1 MKKRITNLL
10 LAVTFGIFSGGTVMA
25 IETSAFVQ
33 QDGKKHVSG
42 VVKDKSGVPV
52 PGATVLLPNT
62 TIGTITDLDGR
73 YSIDVPSDATTL
85 EVTSMGYAT
94 VQITLGIASVYDV
107 VLEDDKLLLEEVVVV
122 GYGTQKKVNLTGA
135 VSTVNFED
143 LAESRPITSVAS
155 ALAGMSAGLSVRT
168 TSSDP
173 GQESNTIRVRGTGTL
188 NSSSP
193 LCIIDGVEGS
203 MSYVNPHDIASI
215 TILKDAASCAIYGN
229 RGANG
234 VILITTKKGTEGQ
247 VNVTYSGS
255 VSFNSPMN
263 KLSFMTD
270 YADYMEIINESM
282 TNIGQ
287 PGNFDSATIQTWR
300 DAKANPNALAES
312 GYANYIAYPNTD
324 WQDYMYRNV
333 ISQDHNVSVTGRSE
347 KASYL
352 ISANYVNNPGLISNT
367 AAEKF
372 QIRANVEVKP
382 TKWLTVG
389 LQTYGSLMNKDS
401 GDFESAVGYIGKTTP
416 GIYPYHNG
424 YYGYAAA
431 AEESA
436 TANNPLYTVEQEDA
450 IRTYSRIRTSAYAQV
465 DFLKDFSFKTLF
477 NYSRHWYDFQNKP
490 RSPQPVKMNFATGL
504 QMTTPTSP
512 SELETWF
519 RANGDWDYTI
529 QNTLNWGHTF
539 GKHDVRALL
548 GYEEYYSFEYNHNAT
563 KKGLIDPSIW
573 AGDTAAEVIQSSG
586 SASDYA
592 SRSFFGRVNYVY
604 ADKYL
609 FEANLRYDGSSRFAS
624 ESRWGLFP
632 SFSAGWRIDQEKWMK
647 NSGFD
652 LLKLR
657 ASWGRL
663 GNNSIGNYDYQAT
676 YKAHNYSFN
685 NVLVSGLAISAFANN
700 ALRWETTTSTDIG
713 IDVGALDN
721 RLTAEID
728 LYNKLTDGILY
739 RPTAYQTAGTATAPL
754 QNIAEVT
761 NKGIELTLG
770 WRDSVKD
777 FHYSFSGNFAF
788 NHNRVSKYKGAL
800 KEYWEES
807 PSGVRTYVSN
817 LGDVSTGSS
826 TRILEGHTINE
837 YYMLTPYQG
846 DASYFDDFGVV
857 NVNGGPKDGMIRT
870 EMDMAWLQAM
880 IASGYTFYPMQGVG
894 KDKIWYGD
902 YIYADVDGDGVY
914 GNTYDNIF
922 TGKSSTPKYTFG
934 FQGSFG
940 WKGIDLQFS
949 FAGAAGFWLYWN
961 ETGANGTGT
970 RIGYNLL
977 SSIAK
982 NHYFYDPANPLDP
995 RTNTTSNT
1003 ARLTANEGNNQQ
1015 GETST
1020 LHLYKGDYLKLK
1032 NLTIGYTLP
1041 EKYAKKVL
1049 MKGLRV
1055 YVSGENLFNI
1065 TSYPG
1070 QDPEMGARMGYVTM
1084 RQISLGAN
1092 LTF

>member
-1 MKKRITNLL
+1 MAATLQTIGGGFAIASESSAVAQQNSKKL
-10 LAVTFGIFSGGTVMA
+10 
-25 IETSAFVQ
+25 
-33 QDGKKHVSG
+33 VSG
-42 VVKDKSGVPV
+42 VVKDKTGAPIPGV
-52 PGATVLLPNT
+52 TVMIPNT
-62 TIGTITDLDGR
+62 SVGTITDMDGR
-73 YSIDVPSDATTL
+73 YSMDVPSGTAAL
-85 EVTSMGYAT
+85 EVMSMGYTT
-94 VQITLGIASVYDV
+94 VTITLGKASVYDV
-107 VLEDDKLLLEEVVVV
+107 VLEEDTLALEEVVVV

-143 LAESRPITSVAS
+143 MAESRPITSVAS

-173 GQESNTIRVRGTGTL
+173 GNESNTIRIRGTGTL

-193 LCIIDGVEGS
+193 LYIVDGVEGS
-203 MSYVNPHDIASI
+203 LSYVNPHDIATI

-234 VILITTKKGTEGQ
+234 VVLITTKKGTEGQ

-282 TNIGQ
+282 ENVGQ
-287 PGNFDSATIQTWR
+287 TPNFLQSTIQTWR
-300 DAKANPNALAES
+300 DAKANPDALAES
-312 GYANYIAYPNTD
+312 GYANYIAYPNID

-333 ISQDHNVSVTGRSE
+333 VSHDHNISVTGRSE

-352 ISANYVNNPGLISNT
+352 ISANYMNNPGLISNT

-372 QIRANVEVKP
+372 QIRANVEVRP

-389 LQTYGSLMNKDS
+389 MQTYGSVMNKDA
-401 GDFESAVGYIGKTTP
+401 GDFDTAIGGIVKSTP

-450 IRTYSRIRTSAYAQV
+450 IRIYSRIKASAYAKI
-465 DFLKDFSFKTLF
+465 DFLKDFSFKALV
-477 NYSRHWYDFQNKP
+477 NYGRHWYDYQNKP
-490 RSPQPVKMNFATGL
+490 LVNQQVKMNFATGL
-504 QMTTPTSP
+504 QMTTPPQP
-512 SELETWF
+512 SELETYF

-539 GKHDVRALL
+539 GKHDLSALL

-573 AGDTAAEVIQSSG
+573 AGDTATEIISTGG

-632 SFSAGWRIDQEKWMK
+632 SFSAGWRIEQESFMK

-685 NVLVSGLAISAFANN
+685 NVLVNGLAISAFANN

-713 IDVGALDN
+713 IDMGVLDN

-728 LYNKLTDGILY
+728 LYNKVTDGILY
-739 RPTAYQTAGTATAPL
+739 RPTIYLTAGSATAPL
-754 QNIAEVT
+754 ENIAEVT

-770 WRDSVKD
+770 WRDSIKD
-777 FHYSFSGNFAF
+777 FSYSVSGNVSF
-788 NHNRVSKYKGAL
+788 NHNRVSKYKGEL

-807 PSGVRTYVSN
+807 PSGIRTYVSN
-817 LGDVSTGSS
+817 IGEVSTGSS

-837 YYMLTPYQG
+837 YYMLTPYEG
-846 DASYFDDFGVV
+846 NGSYFDDFGMV
-857 NVNGGPKDGMIRT
+857 NINGGPKDGMIRT
-870 EMDMAWLQAM
+870 EMDMAWLRAM
-880 IASGYTFYPMQGVG
+880 VAAGYVFYPMQGVG

-914 GNTYDNIF
+914 GNTYDNVF

-934 FQGSFG
+934 LQASAA
-940 WKGIDLQFS
+940 WKGIDVQISL
-949 FAGAAGFWLYWN
+949 AGAAGFWLYWN
-961 ETGANGTGT
+961 ETGANNTGT
-970 RIGYNLL
+970 RIGYNIL
-977 SSIAK
+977 SSVAK
-982 NHYFYDPANPLDP
+982 DHYFYDPENPLDP
-995 RTNTTSNT
+995 RTNTKSKT

-1015 GETST
+1015 GEKSV

-1041 EKYAKKVL
+1041 EKYANKVF

-1055 YVSGENLFNI
+1055 YLSGENLFNI

-1070 QDPEMGARMGYVTM
+1070 QDPEMGAVMGYVTM
-1084 RQISLGAN
+1084 RQLSLGAN

>member
-1 MKKRITNLL
+1 MKRIAILIMAATLQ
-10 LAVTFGIFSGGTVMA
+10 TITGGFA
-25 IETSAFVQ
+25 YASESSAAVQ
-33 QDGKKHVSG
+33 QSSKKHVTG
-42 VVKDKSGVPV
+42 VVKDNTGFLV
-52 PGATVLLPNT
+52 PGATVMIPNT
-62 TIGTITDLDGR
+62 TVGTITNEDGS
-73 YSIDVPSDATTL
+73 YSIDVPSGTTTL
-85 EVTSMGYAT
+85 EVVCMGYAT
-94 VQITLGIASVYDV
+94 MNITLGSASVYDV
-107 VLEDDKLLLEEVVVV
+107 ILKEDTLALEEIVVV

-143 LAESRPITSVAS
+143 MAESRPITSVAS
-155 ALAGMSAGLSVRT
+155 ALAGTSAGLSVRT

-173 GQESNTIRVRGTGTL
+173 GSESNTIRIRGTGTL

-193 LCIIDGVEGS
+193 LYIVDGVEGS
-203 MSYVNPHDIASI
+203 LSYVNPHDIATI
-215 TILKDAASCAIYGN
+215 TVLKDAASCAIYGN

-234 VILITTKKGTEGQ
+234 VILITTKKGSEGQ

-263 KLSFMTD
+263 KISFLTD
-270 YADYMEIINESM
+270 YADYMEIINESLE
-282 TNIGQ
+282 NVGQ
-287 PGNFDSATIQTWR
+287 TANFLPSTIQTWR

-312 GYANYIAYPNTD
+312 GYPNYVAYPNID

-333 ISQDHNVSVTGRSE
+333 ASHDHNISVTGRSD
-347 KASYL
+347 KTSYL
-352 ISANYVNNPGLISNT
+352 ISANYMNNPGLVSNT

-372 QIRANVEVKP
+372 QLRANVEVRP

-389 LQTYGSLMNKDS
+389 MQTYGSVMNKDA
-401 GDFESAVGYIGKTTP
+401 GDFDTAIGGIVKSTP
-416 GIYPYHNG
+416 GVYPYYNG

-436 TANNPLYTVEQEDA
+436 TANNPLYVVEQEDA
-450 IRTYSRIRTSAYAQV
+450 IRIYSRIKASVYAKI
-465 DFLKDFSFKTLF
+465 DFLKDFSFKALF
-477 NYSRHWYDFQNKP
+477 NYGRHWYDYQNKP
-490 RSPQPVKMNFATGL
+490 RTPGLSKMNFATGL
-504 QMTTPTSP
+504 QMTLPTAP
-512 SELETWF
+512 SELETYF

-539 GKHDVRALL
+539 GKHDVSALL
-548 GYEEYYSFEYNHNAT
+548 GYEQYYSFEYNHNAT
-563 KKGLIDPSIW
+563 KMGLIDPSIW
-573 AGDTAAEVIQSSG
+573 AGDTATQLISSGG

-592 SRSFFGRVNYVY
+592 SRSFFGRVNYVFS
-604 ADKYL
+604 DRYL
-609 FEANLRYDGSSRFAS
+609 FEANLRYDGSSRFAAQN
-624 ESRWGLFP
+624 RWGLFP
-632 SFSAGWRIDQEKWMK
+632 SFSAGWRIEQENFMK
-647 NSGFD
+647 DSGFD

-657 ASWGRL
+657 ASWGKL

-685 NVLVSGLAISAFANN
+685 NVLVNGLAISSFANN
-700 ALRWETTTSTDIG
+700 ALCWETTTSTDLG
-713 IDVGALDN
+713 IDFGVLNN

-739 RPTAYQTAGTATAPL
+739 RPTISQTAGTATAPL
-754 QNIAEVT
+754 ENIAEVT
-761 NKGIELTLG
+761 NRGIELTVG
-770 WRDSVKD
+770 WRDNIKE
-777 FHYSFSGNFAF
+777 FSYGVSANFAF

-800 KEYWEES
+800 KQGWEES
-807 PSGVRTYVSN
+807 PSGLRTFVSN
-817 LGDVSTGSS
+817 LGEVSTGSS

-837 YYMLTPYQG
+837 YYMLTPYKG
-846 DASYFDDFGVV
+846 DASYFDDFGMV
-857 NVNGGPKDGMIRT
+857 NINGGPKDGMIRT
-870 EMDMAWLQAM
+870 DMDMAWLQAM

-914 GNTYDNIF
+914 GNTYDNVF
-922 TGKSSTPKYTFG
+922 TGKSSTPKFTFG
-934 FQGSFG
+934 FNANFG
-940 WKGIDLQFS
+940 WKGLDLQLS

-961 ETGANGTGT
+961 ETGSIGTGT
-970 RIGYNLL
+970 RLGYNIM
-977 SSIAK
+977 SEVV
-982 NHYFYDPANPLDP
+982 NNRYFYDPENPLDP
-995 RTNTTSNT
+995 RTNISSKY

-1015 GETST
+1015 GEKST

-1070 QDPEMGARMGYVTM
+1070 QDPEMGAGLGYVTM
-1084 RQISLGAN
+1084 RQLSLGAN

>member
-1 MKKRITNLL
+1 MAATLQTIGGGFAIASESSAVAQQNSKKL
-10 LAVTFGIFSGGTVMA
+10 
-25 IETSAFVQ
+25 
-33 QDGKKHVSG
+33 VSG
-42 VVKDKSGVPV
+42 VVKDKTGAPIPGV
-52 PGATVLLPNT
+52 TVMIPNT
-62 TIGTITDLDGR
+62 SVGTITDMDGR
-73 YSIDVPSDATTL
+73 YSMDVPSGTAAL
-85 EVTSMGYAT
+85 EVMSMGYTT
-94 VQITLGIASVYDV
+94 VTITLGKASVYDV
-107 VLEDDKLLLEEVVVV
+107 VLEEDTLALEEVVVV

-143 LAESRPITSVAS
+143 MAESRPITSVAS

-173 GQESNTIRVRGTGTL
+173 GNESNTIRIRGTGTL

-193 LCIIDGVEGS
+193 LYIVDGVEGS
-203 MSYVNPHDIASI
+203 LSYVNPHDIATI

-234 VILITTKKGTEGQ
+234 VVLITTKKGTEGQ

-282 TNIGQ
+282 ENVGQ
-287 PGNFDSATIQTWR
+287 TPNFLQSTIQTWR
-300 DAKANPNALAES
+300 DAKANPDALAES
-312 GYANYIAYPNTD
+312 GYANYIAYPNID

-333 ISQDHNVSVTGRSE
+333 VSHDHNISVTGRSE

-352 ISANYVNNPGLISNT
+352 ISANYMNNPGLISNT

-372 QIRANVEVKP
+372 QIRANVEVRP

-389 LQTYGSLMNKDS
+389 MQTYGSVMNKDA
-401 GDFESAVGYIGKTTP
+401 GDFDTAIGGIVKSTP

-450 IRTYSRIRTSAYAQV
+450 IRIYSRIKASAYAKI
-465 DFLKDFSFKTLF
+465 DFLKDFSFKALV
-477 NYSRHWYDFQNKP
+477 NYGRHWYDYQNKP
-490 RSPQPVKMNFATGL
+490 LVNQQVKMNFATGL
-504 QMTTPTSP
+504 QMTTPPQP
-512 SELETWF
+512 SELETYF

-539 GKHDVRALL
+539 GKHDLSALL

-573 AGDTAAEVIQSSG
+573 AGDTATEIISTGG

-632 SFSAGWRIDQEKWMK
+632 SFSAGWRIEQESFMK

-685 NVLVSGLAISAFANN
+685 NVLVNGLAISAFANN

-713 IDVGALDN
+713 IDMGVLDN

-728 LYNKLTDGILY
+728 LYNKVTDGILY
-739 RPTAYQTAGTATAPL
+739 RPTIYLTAGSATAPL
-754 QNIAEVT
+754 ENIAEVT

-770 WRDSVKD
+770 WRDSIKD
-777 FHYSFSGNFAF
+777 FSYSVSGNVSF
-788 NHNRVSKYKGAL
+788 NHNRVSKYKGEL

-807 PSGVRTYVSN
+807 PSGIRTYVSN
-817 LGDVSTGSS
+817 IGEVSTGSS

-837 YYMLTPYQG
+837 YYMLTPYEG
-846 DASYFDDFGVV
+846 NGSYFDDFGMV
-857 NVNGGPKDGMIRT
+857 NINGGPKDGMIRT
-870 EMDMAWLQAM
+870 EMDMAWLRAM
-880 IASGYTFYPMQGVG
+880 VAAGYVFYPMQGVG

-914 GNTYDNIF
+914 GNTYDNVF

-934 FQGSFG
+934 LQASAA
-940 WKGIDLQFS
+940 WKGIDVQISL
-949 FAGAAGFWLYWN
+949 AGAAGFWLYWN
-961 ETGANGTGT
+961 ETGANNTGT
-970 RIGYNLL
+970 RIGYNIL
-977 SSIAK
+977 SSVAK
-982 NHYFYDPANPLDP
+982 DHYFYDPENPLDP
-995 RTNTTSNT
+995 RTNTKSKT

-1015 GETST
+1015 GEKSV

-1041 EKYAKKVL
+1041 EKYANKVF

-1055 YVSGENLFNI
+1055 YLSGENLFNI

-1070 QDPEMGARMGYVTM
+1070 QDPEMGAGMGYVTM
-1084 RQISLGAN
+1084 RQLSLGAN

>member
-1 MKKRITNLL
+1 MAATLQVI
-10 LAVTFGIFSGGTVMA
+10 SGGFANASESSAVMHQSD
-25 IETSAFVQ
+25 TKQ
-33 QDGKKHVSG
+33 VSG
-42 VVKDKSGVPV
+42 VIKDNTGAPIPGVTV
-52 PGATVLLPNT
+52 MIPGTNV
-62 TIGTITDLDGR
+62 GTITDLDGR
-73 YSIDVPSDATTL
+73 YFIDVPVGTSAL
-85 EVTSMGYAT
+85 EAMSMGYAT
-94 VQITLGIASVYDV
+94 VTIALGPASVYDI
-107 VLEDDKLLLEEVVVV
+107 VLEEDSVALDEIVVV

-143 LAESRPITSVAS
+143 MAESRPIASIGS

-173 GQESNTIRVRGTGTL
+173 GNESNTIRIRGTGTL

-193 LCIIDGVEGS
+193 LYIIDGVEGS
-203 MSYVNPHDIASI
+203 LSYVNPHDIATI
-215 TILKDAASCAIYGN
+215 TVLKDAASCAIYGN

-234 VILITTKKGTEGQ
+234 VILITTKQGTEGK

-263 KLSFMTD
+263 KISFMTD
-270 YADYMEIINESM
+270 YADYMEIMNESFE
-282 TNIGQ
+282 NIGQ
-287 PGNFDSATIQTWR
+287 VGNFDSKTILTWR
-300 DAKANPNALAES
+300 EAKAAPNAVAES
-312 GYANYIAYPNTD
+312 GYPNYVAYPNID

-333 ISQDHNVSVTGRSE
+333 ASHEHNVSVTGKSD

-352 ISANYVNNPGLISNT
+352 ISANYMNNPGLVSNT
-367 AAEKF
+367 GAEKF

-389 LQTYGSLMNKDS
+389 MQTFGSLMNKKA
-401 GDFESAVGYIGKTTP
+401 GDFDTAIDAIVKSTP
-416 GIYPYHNG
+416 GVYPYYNG

-431 AEESA
+431 EEESA
-436 TANNPLYTVEQEDA
+436 TASNPLYTVEQEDA
-450 IRTYSRIRTSAYAQV
+450 IRTYSRIKASVYAKI

-477 NYSRHWYDFQNKP
+477 NYGRHWYDYQNKP
-490 RSPQPVKMNFATGL
+490 LVNQQVKMNFATGL
-504 QMTTPTSP
+504 TMTTPPQP
-512 SELETWF
+512 SELETYF

-529 QNTLNWGHTF
+529 QNTLNWGHSF
-539 GKHDVRALL
+539 GKHDVSALV
-548 GYEEYYSFEYNHNAT
+548 GYEQYYSFEYNHNAT

-573 AGDTAAEVIQSSG
+573 AGDTATEIISTGG

-592 SRSFFGRVNYVY
+592 SRSFFGRVNYVF
-604 ADKYL
+604 ADRYL

-632 SFSAGWRIDQEKWMK
+632 SFSAGWRIEQERWMK

-685 NVLVSGLAISAFANN
+685 NVLVNGLAVSAFANN
-700 ALRWETTTSTDIG
+700 ALRWETTTSTDVG
-713 IDVGALDN
+713 IDMGVLDN

-728 LYNKLTDGILY
+728 FYNKVTDGILY
-739 RPTAYQTAGTATAPL
+739 RPTIYLTAGTSTAPL
-754 QNIAEVT
+754 ENIAEVT
-761 NKGIELTLG
+761 NRGIEVTLG
-770 WRDSVKD
+770 WRDHFKD
-777 FHYSFSGNFAF
+777 FTYSISGNFAF
-788 NHNRVSKYKGAL
+788 NHNRVSKYKGQL
-800 KEYWEES
+800 KEFWEES
-807 PSGVRTYVSN
+807 PSGIRTYVSN
-817 LGDVSTGSS
+817 IGEVSTGSS
-826 TRILEGHTINE
+826 TRVLEGHTINE
-837 YYMLTPYQG
+837 YYMLTPYKG
-846 DASYFDDFGVV
+846 DASYFDDFGMV
-857 NVNGGPKDGMIRT
+857 NINGGPKDGMIRT
-870 EMDMAWLQAM
+870 EMDMAWLRAM
-880 IASGYTFYPMQGVG
+880 IASGYEFYPMQGVG

-902 YIYADVDGDGVY
+902 YIYADVDGDGIY
-914 GNTYDNIF
+914 GNTYDNVF
-922 TGKSSTPKYTFG
+922 TGKSSTPKFNFG
-934 FQGSFG
+934 LQASFG
-940 WKGIDLQFS
+940 WKGIDLQMS

-961 ETGANGTGT
+961 ETGAINTGT
-970 RIGYNLL
+970 RLGYNIM

-982 NHYFYDPANPLDP
+982 DHYFYDPENPLDP
-995 RTNTTSNT
+995 RTNISSKT

-1015 GETST
+1015 GEKST

-1041 EKYAKKVL
+1041 EKYANKVF

-1055 YVSGENLFNI
+1055 YVSGENLFSI

-1070 QDPEMGARMGYVTM
+1070 QDPEMGAGLGYVTM

>member
-1 MKKRITNLL
+1 MKRIAILIMSATLQ
-10 LAVTFGIFSGGTVMA
+10 AITGGFA
-25 IETSAFVQ
+25 YASESSAAVQ
-33 QDGKKHVSG
+33 QYDKKHVTG
-42 VVKDKSGVPV
+42 VVKDNTGFPV
-52 PGATVLLPNT
+52 PGATVMIPNT
-62 TIGTITDLDGR
+62 TVGTITNEDGS
-73 YSIDVPSDATTL
+73 YSIDVPSGTTAL
-85 EVTSMGYAT
+85 EVVCMGYT
-94 VQITLGIASVYDV
+94 TMNITLGSASVYDV
-107 VLEDDKLLLEEVVVV
+107 ILKEDTLALEEIVVV

-143 LAESRPITSVAS
+143 MAESRPITSVAS
-155 ALAGMSAGLSVRT
+155 ALAGTSAGLSVRT

-173 GQESNTIRVRGTGTL
+173 GSESNTIRIRGTGTL

-193 LCIIDGVEGS
+193 LYIVDGVEGS
-203 MSYVNPHDIASI
+203 MSYVNPHDIATI
-215 TILKDAASCAIYGN
+215 TVLKDAASCAIYGN

-263 KLSFMTD
+263 KISFLTD
-270 YADYMEIINESM
+270 YADYMEIINESLE
-282 TNIGQ
+282 NVGQ
-287 PGNFDSATIQTWR
+287 TANFLPSTIQTWR
-300 DAKANPNALAES
+300 DAKANSNAMAES
-312 GYANYIAYPNTD
+312 GYPNYVAYPNID

-333 ISQDHNVSVTGRSE
+333 ASHDHNISVTGRSD
-347 KASYL
+347 KTSYL
-352 ISANYVNNPGLISNT
+352 ISANYMNNPGLVSNT

-372 QIRANVEVKP
+372 QLRANVEVKP

-389 LQTYGSLMNKDS
+389 MQTYGSVMNKDA
-401 GDFESAVGYIGKTTP
+401 GDFDTAIGGIVKSTP
-416 GIYPYHNG
+416 GVYPYYNG

-431 AEESA
+431 TEESA
-436 TANNPLYTVEQEDA
+436 TANNPLYVVEQEDA
-450 IRTYSRIRTSAYAQV
+450 IRIYSRIKASVYAKI

-477 NYSRHWYDFQNKP
+477 NYGRHWYDYQNKP
-490 RSPQPVKMNFATGL
+490 RTPGLSRMNFATGL
-504 QMTTPTSP
+504 QMTLPTAP
-512 SELETWF
+512 SELETYF

-539 GKHDVRALL
+539 GKHDVSALL
-548 GYEEYYSFEYNHNAT
+548 GYEQYYSFEYNHNAT
-563 KKGLIDPSIW
+563 KMGLIDPSIW
-573 AGDTAAEVIQSSG
+573 AGDTATQLISSGG

-592 SRSFFGRVNYVY
+592 SRSFFGRVNYVFS
-604 ADKYL
+604 DRYL
-609 FEANLRYDGSSRFAS
+609 FEANLRYDGSSRFA
-624 ESRWGLFP
+624 EQSRWGLFP
-632 SFSAGWRIDQEKWMK
+632 SFSAGWRIEQENWMK
-647 NSGFD
+647 NAGFD

-685 NVLVSGLAISAFANN
+685 NVLVNGLAVSAFANN

-713 IDVGALDN
+713 IDIGVLNN

-728 LYNKLTDGILY
+728 LYDKLTDGILY
-739 RPTAYQTAGTATAPL
+739 RPTIYQTAGTATAPL
-754 QNIAEVT
+754 ENIAEVT
-761 NKGIELTLG
+761 NRGVELTVG
-770 WRDSVKD
+770 WRDNIKE
-777 FHYSFSGNFAF
+777 FSYGVSANFAF

-800 KEYWEES
+800 KQGWEES
-807 PSGVRTYVSN
+807 PSGLRTFVSN
-817 LGDVSTGSS
+817 IGEVSTGSS
-826 TRILEGHTINE
+826 TRVLEGHTINE
-837 YYMLTPYQG
+837 YYMLTPYKG
-846 DASYFDDFGVV
+846 DATYFDDFGMV
-857 NVNGGPKDGMIRT
+857 NINGGPKDGMIRT
-870 EMDMAWLQAM
+870 DMDMAWLQAM

-914 GNTYDNIF
+914 GNTYDNVF

-934 FQGSFG
+934 FNANFG
-940 WKGIDLQFS
+940 WRGIDVQLS

-961 ETGANGTGT
+961 ETGSIGTGT
-970 RIGYNLL
+970 RLGYNIM
-977 SSIAK
+977 SEVV
-982 NHYFYDPANPLDP
+982 NNRYFYDPENPLDP
-995 RTNTTSNT
+995 RTNITGKY

-1015 GETST
+1015 GEKST

-1070 QDPEMGARMGYVTM
+1070 QDPEMGAGLGYVTM
-1084 RQISLGAN
+1084 RQLSLGAN

>member
-1 MKKRITNLL
+1 
-10 LAVTFGIFSGGTVMA
+10 MA

-33 QDGKKHVSG
+33 QDGKPHVSG

-73 YSIDVPSDATTL
+73 YSIDIPSDATTL

-94 VQITLGIASVYDV
+94 VQITLGVASVYNV
-107 VLEDDKLLLEEVVVV
+107 VLEDDKLLLDEVVVV

-135 VSTVNFED
+135 VSTVNFEEM
-143 LAESRPITSVAS
+143 AESRPITSVAS

-173 GQESNTIRVRGTGTL
+173 GNESNTIRIRGTGTL

-193 LCIIDGVEGS
+193 LYIIDGIEGS

-247 VNVTYSGS
+247 INVTYSGS

-287 PGNFDSATIQTWR
+287 AANFDPATIQTWR

-312 GYANYIAYPNTD
+312 GYANYIAYPNID
-324 WQDYMYRNV
+324 WQDFMYRNV

-352 ISANYVNNPGLISNT
+352 ISTNYVNNPGLISNT

-372 QIRANVEVKP
+372 QLRANVEVRP

-389 LQTYGSLMNKDS
+389 MQTYGSVMNKDA

-416 GIYPYHNG
+416 GIYPYYNG

-450 IRTYSRIRTSAYAQV
+450 IRTYSRIKASAYAQI

-477 NYSRHWYDFQNKP
+477 NYGRHWYDYQNKP
-490 RSPQPVKMNFATGL
+490 LVNQQVKMNFATGL
-504 QMTTPTSP
+504 VMTAAPSP
-512 SELETWF
+512 SELETYF

-573 AGDTAAEVIQSSG
+573 AGDTATEIISTGG

-624 ESRWGLFP
+624 DSRWGLFP
-632 SFSAGWRIDQEKWMK
+632 SFSAGWRIEQENFMK

-685 NVLVSGLAISAFANN
+685 NVLMNGVAVSAFANN

-713 IDVGALDN
+713 IDVGVLNN

-728 LYNKLTDGILY
+728 LYNKVTDGILY
-739 RPTAYQTAGTATAPL
+739 RPTIYQTAGTATAPL
-754 QNIAEVT
+754 ENIAEVT
-761 NKGIELTLG
+761 NNGIELTLG
-770 WRDSVKD
+770 WRDNIKD
-777 FHYSFSGNFAF
+777 FSYSISGNFAY

-800 KEYWEES
+800 KQGWEES
-807 PSGVRTYVSN
+807 PSGLRTFVSN
-817 LGDVSTGSS
+817 IGEVSTGSS
-826 TRILEGHTINE
+826 TRILEGHTISE
-837 YYMLTPYQG
+837 YYMLTPYNG
-846 DASYFDDFGVV
+846 DGSYFDDFGLV
-857 NVNGGPKDGMIRT
+857 NINGGPKDGMIRT
-870 EMDMAWLQAM
+870 EMDMAWLRAM
-880 IASGYTFYPMQGVG
+880 IAAGYTFYPMQGVG

-902 YIYADVDGDGVY
+902 YIYADVDGDGIY
-914 GNTYDNIF
+914 GNTYDNVF
-922 TGKSSTPKYTFG
+922 TGKSSTPKFTFG
-934 FQGSFG
+934 FQGSVA

-961 ETGANGTGT
+961 ETGANNTGT
-970 RIGYNLL
+970 RLGYNIL
-977 SSIAK
+977 STIAK
-982 NHYFYDPANPLDP
+982 DHYFYDPENPD
-995 RTNTTSNT
+995 RKS
-1003 ARLTANEGNNQQ
+1003 
-1015 GETST
+1015 
-1020 LHLYKGDYLKLK
+1020 
-1032 NLTIGYTLP
+1032 
-1041 EKYAKKVL
+1041 V
-1049 MKGLRV
+1049 V
-1055 YVSGENLFNI
+1055 
-1065 TSYPG
+1065 
-1070 QDPEMGARMGYVTM
+1070 
-1084 RQISLGAN
+1084 
-1092 LTF
+1092 

>member
-1 MKKRITNLL
+1 
-10 LAVTFGIFSGGTVMA
+10 MA

-143 LAESRPITSVAS
+143 LAESRPVTSVAS

-389 LQTYGSLMNKDS
+389 LQTYGSLMNKDA

-431 AEESA
+431 PEESA

-477 NYSRHWYDFQNKP
+477 NYGRHWYDFQNKP

-573 AGDTAAEVIQSSG
+573 AGDTAAEVI
-586 SASDYA
+586 
-592 SRSFFGRVNYVY
+592 
-604 ADKYL
+604 
-609 FEANLRYDGSSRFAS
+609 
-624 ESRWGLFP
+624 
-632 SFSAGWRIDQEKWMK
+632 
-647 NSGFD
+647 
-652 LLKLR
+652 
-657 ASWGRL
+657 
-663 GNNSIGNYDYQAT
+663 
-676 YKAHNYSFN
+676 
-685 NVLVSGLAISAFANN
+685 
-700 ALRWETTTSTDIG
+700 
-713 IDVGALDN
+713 
-721 RLTAEID
+721 
-728 LYNKLTDGILY
+728 
-739 RPTAYQTAGTATAPL
+739 
-754 QNIAEVT
+754 
-761 NKGIELTLG
+761 
-770 WRDSVKD
+770 
-777 FHYSFSGNFAF
+777 
-788 NHNRVSKYKGAL
+788 
-800 KEYWEES
+800 
-807 PSGVRTYVSN
+807 
-817 LGDVSTGSS
+817 
-826 TRILEGHTINE
+826 
-837 YYMLTPYQG
+837 
-846 DASYFDDFGVV
+846 
-857 NVNGGPKDGMIRT
+857 
-870 EMDMAWLQAM
+870 
-880 IASGYTFYPMQGVG
+880 
-894 KDKIWYGD
+894 
-902 YIYADVDGDGVY
+902 
-914 GNTYDNIF
+914 
-922 TGKSSTPKYTFG
+922 
-934 FQGSFG
+934 
-940 WKGIDLQFS
+940 
-949 FAGAAGFWLYWN
+949 
-961 ETGANGTGT
+961 
-970 RIGYNLL
+970 
-977 SSIAK
+977 
-982 NHYFYDPANPLDP
+982 
-995 RTNTTSNT
+995 
-1003 ARLTANEGNNQQ
+1003 
-1015 GETST
+1015 
-1020 LHLYKGDYLKLK
+1020 
-1032 NLTIGYTLP
+1032 
-1041 EKYAKKVL
+1041 
-1049 MKGLRV
+1049 
-1055 YVSGENLFNI
+1055 
-1065 TSYPG
+1065 
-1070 QDPEMGARMGYVTM
+1070 
-1084 RQISLGAN
+1084 
-1092 LTF
+1092 